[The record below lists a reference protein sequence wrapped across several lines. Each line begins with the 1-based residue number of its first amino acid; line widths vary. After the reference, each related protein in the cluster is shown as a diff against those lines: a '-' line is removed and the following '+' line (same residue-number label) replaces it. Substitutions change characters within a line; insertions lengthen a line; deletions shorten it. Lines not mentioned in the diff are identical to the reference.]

1 MDIQPNATTQSDPL
15 LSYTIRCSL
24 HGRIATFL
32 PQRQLFSLIESSSQT
47 QVDLGF
53 SPSRLLEL
61 LIKSPDLIVTRQEI
75 LEYAWPKR
83 IVTQNSLNQA
93 ISKLRELLGDEQD
106 KQIIQT
112 VPRQGYRFNSNFLVA
127 TNELD
132 RYNCNTQTTPQ
143 QEFTSTLTRNAFL
156 LNRKAPV
163 SPLLALAAV
172 LMLSSLI
179 WRADWDLLLKPDL
192 LVDTEQEKNQ
202 IFTYTAPDSTSLKTL
217 KSDVAILRERLV
229 SFSSSSET
237 LIFNRAQDYYD
248 IVCINQEI
256 VKFIS
261 LHHSRLATVDD
272 QQLQDCLK

>member
-15 LSYTIRCSL
+15 LSYTIRCSQ

-32 PQRQLFSLIESSSQT
+32 PQRQLFSLIESFSQT

-156 LNRKAPV
+156 FNRKAPV

-248 IVCINQEI
+248 IVCVNQEI